1 MNYDLNAIRFRR
13 RGLFAWRCMGADDM
27 GVTIIAVLA
36 ALFFA
41 ALVAMIAE
49 EHEYDQ

>member
-1 MNYDLNAIRFRR
+1 
-13 RGLFAWRCMGADDM
+13 MGADDM
-27 GVTIIAVLA
+27 GVIVIAVLA

-49 EHEYDQ
+49 EWGNED

>member
-1 MNYDLNAIRFRR
+1 
-13 RGLFAWRCMGADDM
+13 MGM
-27 GVTIIAVLA
+27 IVIAVLA

-49 EHEYDQ
+49 EWGNED